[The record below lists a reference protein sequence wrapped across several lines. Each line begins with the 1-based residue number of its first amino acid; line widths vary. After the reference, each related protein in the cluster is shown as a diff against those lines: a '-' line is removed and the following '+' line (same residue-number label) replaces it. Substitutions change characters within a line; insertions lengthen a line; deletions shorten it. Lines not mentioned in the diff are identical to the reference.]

1 MSRKLGILC
10 INQFFYPDHA
20 GGVERVTH
28 ETVRR
33 LVARGH
39 SVDLVGLRTR
49 PGTPDTEVIDGVR
62 GRIWRREVGRQELA
76 ELADRLQVI
85 SSRLQGGRT
94 MVHVYSPERPDDSFE
109 AVEPD
114 LKDVYFSTLKRQ
126 PQAA

>member
-1 MSRKLGILC
+1 MKRKLRVLC

-33 LVARGH
+33 LAARGH

-62 GRIWRREVGRQELA
+62 VHRYGGDAAKRALGR
-76 ELADRLQVI
+76 
-85 SSRLQGGRT
+85 RT
-94 MVHVYSPERPDDSFE
+94 
-109 AVEPD
+109 
-114 LKDVYFSTLKRQ
+114 
-126 PQAA
+126 AAA